1 MIKKSTIFLILSFFL
16 LTTALTVSAKISVQ
30 TFCDFSS
37 ERCDNLEINVNK
49 LQEKFPTE
57 IVIEKHYYAEDI
69 NENLVFPML
78 ALECA
83 KKQGGMYAPYEDLL
97 LANRGAVSREDL
109 KGYAHTL
116 GLKRENFSFC
126 LDVRMQEKE
135 VKAKL
140 EYAEGKGI
148 TTTPTVMVRGEKYER
163 VTAFTNLVKIT
174 EYHLG
179 LRETIE
185 PKEIMQEIESEIVET
200 EEEIIDWRTEP
211 VEETEAAEIPEPIM
225 IDPFVQMYGEKPTRL
240 FEKIH
245 WNIKKFFW
253 SISK

>member
-1 MIKKSTIFLILSFFL
+1 MIKKSVIVLILSFFL
-16 LTTALTVSAKISVQ
+16 LTMALTVSAKISVQ

-37 ERCDNLEINVNK
+37 ERCESLEINVNK

-69 NENLVFPML
+69 NENIVFPML

-83 KKQGGMYAPYEDLL
+83 KRQGGMYAPYENLL

-109 KGYAHTL
+109 KGYANTL
-116 GLKRENFSFC
+116 DLKRENFSFC
-126 LDVRMQEKE
+126 LDVRMPEKE
-135 VKAKL
+135 VKTKL
-140 EYAEGKGI
+140 EYAEGKGV
-148 TTTPTVMVRGEKYER
+148 TTTPTVIVRGEKYER
-163 VTAFTNLVKIT
+163 VTTFTNLVRIT

-185 PKEIMQEIESEIVET
+185 QKEIMQEAESEIVET

-211 VEETEAAEIPEPIM
+211 VEEIEEEVHPELIEVDLFAE
-225 IDPFVQMYGEKPTRL
+225 MYGEQPTT
-240 FEKIH
+240 FFAKMH
-245 WNIKKFFW
+245 WSIKKFFW